1 MVSTIL
7 PIGYHIV
14 PSKPHFR
21 ILCLIQPTAT
31 ILKPNPFFS
40 WYQQSHQ
47 SVTIS
52 SPQNLTFVFSLLS
65 NQQPPLKTQ
74 ILPSDGTNNPTN
86 RLPYCRLK
94 TSLSHSVL
102 SNQQPPLKNQILS
115 CYGTCPTILPIG
127 YHNLRSNRHL
137 PSLKSYQQQ
146 LLSLSISLTLIL
158 PAALFT
164 VFSSQIFTYHVLLAD
179 LANCH
184 HFKLD
189 EYFNGISCLRT
200 KVKNNVIGL
209 SLGVALIPYRT
220 QQNLARLFYT

>member
-1 MVSTIL
+1 MVPTIL

-47 SVTIS
+47 SVAIS
-52 SPQNLTFVFSLLS
+52 SPQNFTFVFSLLS

-94 TSLSHSVL
+94 TSLSHSLSYPTSSHHLRTKSLPVQQSYQLVTITSCQIVTCLL
-102 SNQQPPLKNQILS
+102 SNLTNNNCYRLAYPSLLSYQQHFLPCSLLKSSLTMS
-115 CYGTCPTILPIG
+115 SSRILPIA
-127 YHNLRSNRHL
+127 
-137 PSLKSYQQQ
+137 
-146 LLSLSISLTLIL
+146 ITLNSTSTSTGS
-158 PAALFT
+158 PVYAQKF
-164 VFSSQIFTYHVLLAD
+164 
-179 LANCH
+179 
-184 HFKLD
+184 
-189 EYFNGISCLRT
+189 
-200 KVKNNVIGL
+200 KNNVIGL